1 MDALPPLPLTS
12 LPFPR
17 KTRVGEGGSA
27 CFTQKRPDDKPC
39 HPAAPDCRKNL
50 WESACACERRCAGS
64 QKHDGARLG
73 GFVPKA
79 PASGNLSRVSLF
91 DGLTLAQQG
100 FPYALCRRP
109 AGGEQAKCVSR
120 QKKTSSGELFR
131 RPEAG
136 FRFLYET
143 IVSPLSKYPS
153 GFDTSYGQRSCEY
166 PLQSACHSPAHAD
179 DSRKAPSAFPHRS
192 RTCQQPCIQPSSRI
206 LPL

>member
-1 MDALPPLPLTS
+1 MRLRTS
-12 LPFPR
+12 L
-17 KTRVGEGGSA
+17 
-27 CFTQKRPDDKPC
+27 
-39 HPAAPDCRKNL
+39 
-50 WESACACERRCAGS
+50 RRFAK
-64 QKHDGARLG
+64 KHDGARLG

-100 FPYALCRRP
+100 FPYALCRLARRRRAGKVCLP
-109 AGGEQAKCVSR
+109 AEKNVV
-120 QKKTSSGELFR
+120 GELFR

-192 RTCQQPCIQPSSRI
+192 RTCQQPCIQPSLRI